1 VVCKVDVLI
10 ESTRGFEEDLINLGK
25 DEKAAAI
32 QKINDCA
39 SLFPRQKANVYRRL
53 RRLPLELGLNGYKTS
68 LYTLKVSQKLRVVL
82 AVDEDPVFGQV
93 IFTLYRVVEHNDLD
107 KAYKGVAESLYQQLL
122 HDNREIAPIS

>member
-1 VVCKVDVLI
+1 L
-10 ESTRGFEEDLINLGK
+10 SLSW
-25 DEKAAAI
+25 AI
-32 QKINDCA
+32 TINDCA